1 MANSSSPFEEF
12 FVNIFYDIKNNFR
25 RHDKYLN
32 IALLLAI
39 APFPFLGFIALLI
52 SLLGFYLNYKSK
64 FEIDERSRL
73 IAIFLISIVNISLS
87 LTFAYSIYSFVFS
100 SIHEI
105 IFNIKSFFFSF
116 LSTKETFI

>member
-39 APFPFLGFIALLI
+39 APFPF
-52 SLLGFYLNYKSK
+52 LGFYLNYKSK